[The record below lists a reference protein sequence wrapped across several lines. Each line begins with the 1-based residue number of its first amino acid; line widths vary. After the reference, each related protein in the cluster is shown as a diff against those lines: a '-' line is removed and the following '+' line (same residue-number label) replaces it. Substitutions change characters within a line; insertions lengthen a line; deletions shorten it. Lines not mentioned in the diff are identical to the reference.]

1 MSANAAFLNSMVSV
15 DIPSGQGIAND
26 DHGSVE
32 ASGLDDVDIPV
43 VAEPAST
50 SLSIAASGQDDD
62 VASQHTL
69 VVAEQVET
77 VSAEAGQQH
86 QPGRRLVAVA
96 ATVTEQLLQ

>member
-1 MSANAAFLNSMVSV
+1 MSANAASLNSMVYV

-32 ASGLDDVDIPV
+32 ASGQDDVDIPV

-50 SLSIAASGQDDD
+50 SLSTAASGRDDD

-77 VSAEAGQQH
+77 VKTGED
-86 QPGRRLVAVA
+86 VN
-96 ATVTEQLLQ
+96 